1 MSPVRKKIFKNQRLP
16 SIYLTNKGSRGE
28 ILTKGKEMR
37 GNIRPAAREMSEA
50 ILKSL
55 EDTFQKK

>member
-1 MSPVRKKIFKNQRLP
+1 MSPVRKKICENQRSP
-16 SIYLTNKGSRGE
+16 SIYLTNKGSHGE
-28 ILTKGKEMR
+28 ILSKGKEMR

-55 EDTFQKK
+55 EDTFQKN